1 MMRVLITQQVAPFI
15 IFCAPRCCP
24 FRADE
29 RQRQAAM
36 VAVVQ
41 VDFSRRRVHRVHLV
55 FHLLHGQAARCQPAA
70 AFLTHPVSQ
79 DFTFQ
84 PVEHLHRAG
93 GNPPLCIG
101 NSRYERFSLSIA
113 EVIISLSSN
122 LYNIVSKTGSRTI
135 YIAKP
140 AHGFTPFWQLNL
152 FRNAGIGGNSLFP
165 DCRGW
170 TTTPC
175 GGVRPLWYYG
185 TSSRQ
190 VRSRYHGQSPGTSHQ
205 YPAVPAASRAH
216 PVPRQ

>member
-1 MMRVLITQQVAPFI
+1 MRIYIYDRIQRILIKIPSPLQPNRILSDIPPLQRVIIAVAVVIQAGLLIILLTRQANELLQMMRVLITQQVAPFI
-15 IFCAPRCCP
+15 IFCASRCCP

-122 LYNIVSKTGSRTI
+122 LYNIVSKTGSSVLS
-135 YIAKP
+135 P
-140 AHGFTPFWQLNL
+140 
-152 FRNAGIGGNSLFP
+152 NS
-165 DCRGW
+165 
-170 TTTPC
+170 
-175 GGVRPLWYYG
+175 
-185 TSSRQ
+185 
-190 VRSRYHGQSPGTSHQ
+190 
-205 YPAVPAASRAH
+205 PAASMISS
-216 PVPRQ
+216 

>member
-1 MMRVLITQQVAPFI
+1 MISIQVPSPLQSNRILSDISPLQRVIIAVAVVIQAGLLIILLPRQADKLLQLMRVLFIQQVAPFI
-15 IFCAPRCCP
+15 VFCAPFCCP
-24 FRADE
+24 FRADK

-55 FHLLHGQAARCQPAA
+55 LYLLHRQAARCQPAA

-122 LYNIVSKTGSRTI
+122 LYNIVSKTGSSVLS
-135 YIAKP
+135 P
-140 AHGFTPFWQLNL
+140 
-152 FRNAGIGGNSLFP
+152 NS
-165 DCRGW
+165 
-170 TTTPC
+170 
-175 GGVRPLWYYG
+175 
-185 TSSRQ
+185 
-190 VRSRYHGQSPGTSHQ
+190 
-205 YPAVPAASRAH
+205 PAASMISS
-216 PVPRQ
+216 

>member
-1 MMRVLITQQVAPFI
+1 MIFPWPNRILSDISPLQRVIIAVAVVIQAGLLIILLTRQANELLQMMRVLITQQVAPFI

-55 FHLLHGQAARCQPAA
+55 LHLLHGQAARCQPAA

-122 LYNIVSKTGSRTI
+122 LYNIVSKTGSSVLS
-135 YIAKP
+135 P
-140 AHGFTPFWQLNL
+140 
-152 FRNAGIGGNSLFP
+152 NS
-165 DCRGW
+165 
-170 TTTPC
+170 
-175 GGVRPLWYYG
+175 
-185 TSSRQ
+185 
-190 VRSRYHGQSPGTSHQ
+190 
-205 YPAVPAASRAH
+205 PAASMISS
-216 PVPRQ
+216 